1 MNKYIKF
8 ALAMSGIA
16 LVGAIAYQTT
26 ITALVVH
33 KITKGVER

>member
-16 LVGAIAYQTT
+16 LVGAIAYQAT
-26 ITALVVH
+26 IAAVVVRE
-33 KITKGVER
+33 ITKGVE

>member
-16 LVGAIAYQTT
+16 LVGAIAYQAT
-26 ITALVVH
+26 ISALVVREM
-33 KITKGVER
+33 TKGVE